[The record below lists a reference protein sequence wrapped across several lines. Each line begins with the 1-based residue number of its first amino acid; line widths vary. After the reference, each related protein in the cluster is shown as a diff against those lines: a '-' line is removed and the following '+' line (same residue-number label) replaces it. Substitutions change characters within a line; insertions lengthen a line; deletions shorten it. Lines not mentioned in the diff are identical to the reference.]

1 MYSTSAKTWLKSLVV
16 DSILIGALV
25 AGLFYAVPHVF
36 QVAVFV
42 LWWIA
47 ILGIGATL
55 LMLTLPVVLEKAV
68 EALQGK
74 VDFLKAHQTFASL
87 DPDDLAQTEKKL
99 NDLKKILEKAWPE
112 KTVRRFAVSN
122 TYLAYHWF
130 SDAVVWVLLVI
141 AGHPVLASFEVISF
155 LLSCIVIGVARKQYT
170 ERFAEADKVN
180 EELADHRKAV
190 ALRGQIDTYK

>member
-1 MYSTSAKTWLKSLVV
+1 MYSTSARTWFKSLVV

-55 LMLTLPVVLEKAV
+55 LILTLPTMLEKIV
-68 EALQGK
+68 ETLQEQ
-74 VDFLKAHQTFASL
+74 VASL
-87 DPDDLAQTEKKL
+87 KENQPFLPSGSKALAQAEQKLDDMKKL
-99 NDLKKILEKAWPE
+99 LEKTWPE
-112 KTVRRFAVSN
+112 KTIRRLAVSN

-130 SDAVVWVLLVI
+130 SDATVWVLLVI
-141 AGHPVLASFEVISF
+141 AGHPILASFKVIGF
-155 LLSCIVIGVARKQYT
+155 LLSCIAIGVARKQYT
-170 ERFAEADKVN
+170 ERFAEADKVD
-180 EELADHRKAV
+180 EEMADHRKAV
-190 ALRGQIDTYK
+190 AQHIDAYK

>member
-55 LMLTLPVVLEKAV
+55 LILTLPVVIEKAI
-68 EALQGK
+68 EALQES
-74 VDFLKAHQTFASL
+74 VDFLKIHRTFASF
-87 DPDDLAQTEKKL
+87 DPDELVQTEKKL
-99 NDLKKILEKAWPE
+99 DGLKKILEKTWPE
-112 KTVRRFAVSN
+112 KTVRRLAVSN

-130 SDAVVWVLLVI
+130 SDAIVWVLLVV
-141 AGHPVLASFEVISF
+141 AGHPILASFKVISF
-155 LLSCIVIGVARKQYT
+155 LLSCIAIGVARKQYT
-170 ERFAEADKVN
+170 ERFAEADKID
-180 EELADHRKAV
+180 EEMADHRKAV
-190 ALRGQIDTYK
+190 AQHNDAYK